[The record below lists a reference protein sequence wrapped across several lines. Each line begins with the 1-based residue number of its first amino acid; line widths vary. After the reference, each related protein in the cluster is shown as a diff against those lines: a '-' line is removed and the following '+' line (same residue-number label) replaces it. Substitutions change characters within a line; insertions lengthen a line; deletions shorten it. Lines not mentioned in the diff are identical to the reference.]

1 MTTIAAAANVR
12 NMRVIICEN
21 GAENTVFSTPSA
33 NAFDA
38 LSSLTSAGVYMIVAL
53 AALAQ
58 APHDARVRVFLAVA
72 LAGVAPYWITAQV
85 WVWGWGAALTKSAV
99 VFVVLSLMMGSL
111 ALFHF
116 TQVFPWR
123 RPWIRANASRLWV
136 GYLVIPSVTGLIAF
150 LTPSFNAGGATGF
163 GAVSHGA
170 TLLLVLAG
178 AGLLIAIVFVLGIL
192 VPFAGL
198 LSLYKSYVAARS
210 RGIESARRT
219 TWMMLV
225 SQLGGGVL
233 TILVVPLMRIV
244 VPAGPWVTIASVL
257 LFACAML
264 MPLAFALG
272 VWRLHILELDIDALP
287 Q

>member
-1 MTTIAAAANVR
+1 
-12 NMRVIICEN
+12 MRVIICEN
-21 GAENTVFSTPSA
+21 DAREVTVFGAPSA
-33 NAFDA
+33 TAFDA
-38 LSSLTSAGVYMIVAL
+38 LSSLTSAGVYAIVAL

-72 LAGVAPYWITAQV
+72 LAGIAPYWITAQI
-85 WVWGWGAALTKSAV
+85 WVWGWHAALSKSAV
-99 VFVVLSLMMGSL
+99 LFVVLSLMMGSL

-123 RPWIRANASRLWV
+123 RPWIKAHGSRLWAA
-136 GYLVIPSVTGLIAF
+136 YLVIPAFTGVVAL
-150 LTPSFNAGGATGF
+150 LTPGFNAGDGGL
-163 GAVSHGA
+163 GAVSAGGPIL
-170 TLLLVLAG
+170 LLLVAAG
-178 AGLLIAIVFVLGIL
+178 FVMAVAVVLGIV
-192 VPFAGL
+192 VPFAAL
-198 LSLYKSYVAARS
+198 LSLYKSFLVARA

-219 TWMMLV
+219 TSLMLI

-233 TILVVPLMRIV
+233 TILVVPLMRLMA
-244 VPAGPWVTIASVL
+244 PRGPLVTIASVL

-272 VWRLHILELDIDALP
+272 VWRLQVLELDIDALP